1 MHRIGEKW
9 ARPFAALCSAN
20 GCTVDLKAG
29 AATFASTSTMATRFS
44 PEHPARSSNARPA
57 EPTQAIFSF
66 SFGDLY
72 PRAFNEGVLP
82 KPPLGTAAESSG
94 PYRKYV
100 RRADGRA
107 VVELFTAIYRSS
119 HTGMPVCLPL

>member
-1 MHRIGEKW
+1 MGKAIRGALLRERLHSGFESWRRYLRIHIDDGHEV
-9 ARPFAALCSAN
+9 FA
-20 GCTVDLKAG
+20 GTPGKILKCPPGRADTG
-29 AATFASTSTMATRFS
+29 DIQLFVRRLIPESLQRRRAAKA
-44 PEHPARSSNARPA
+44 
-57 EPTQAIFSF
+57 
-66 SFGDLY
+66 
-72 PRAFNEGVLP
+72 
-82 KPPLGTAAESSG
+82 PLGTAAESSG